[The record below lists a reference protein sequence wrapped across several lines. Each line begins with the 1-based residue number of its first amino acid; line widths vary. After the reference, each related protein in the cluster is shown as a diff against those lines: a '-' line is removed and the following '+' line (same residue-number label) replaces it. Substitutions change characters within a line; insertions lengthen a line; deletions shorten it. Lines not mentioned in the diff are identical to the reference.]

1 MNSIKEAWSGLST
14 SNISDALD
22 RYGISGQ
29 CLRIKPLSNS
39 FKLFGPAFTIR
50 MIPVTEQKGTVGD
63 YIDDVPP
70 DSVVVIDS
78 DGTLDATV
86 WGDLLT
92 TVAKKRN
99 IGGTVINGVCRDSS
113 KSREVDYP
121 IFSLGNIM
129 RTGKGRLQV
138 DEYNVPVLVEKT
150 RVVPGDLVIGDAD
163 GIVIVPKEHTEEV
176 LQAANEIKKKEDLIE
191 KAVMGG
197 IRLDKAREKYGYFNL
212 QSSEK

>member
-1 MNSIKEAWSGLST
+1 MNSIKQAWSGLST

-29 CLRIKPLSNS
+29 CLGLKPLSNS

-70 DSVVVIDS
+70 DNVIVIDS
-78 DGTLDATV
+78 GGTLDASV

-92 TVAKKRN
+92 TVAKKRK

-113 KSREVDYP
+113 KSIELDYP

-138 DEYNVPVLVEKT
+138 DKYNVPVLVEKT

-163 GIVIVPKEHTEEV
+163 GVVIVPKERIEEI
-176 LQAANEIKKKEDLIE
+176 LQSAREIKKKEDLIE
-191 KAVMGG
+191 KAIIGG
-197 IRLDKAREKYGYFNL
+197 IRLDKAREKYGYFKL
-212 QSSEK
+212 QSSGK